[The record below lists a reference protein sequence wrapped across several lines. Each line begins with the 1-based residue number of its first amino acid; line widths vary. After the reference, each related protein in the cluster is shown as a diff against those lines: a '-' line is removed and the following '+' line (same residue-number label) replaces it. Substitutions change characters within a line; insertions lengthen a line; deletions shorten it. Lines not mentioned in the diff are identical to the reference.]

1 MDTAIE
7 IGLGDGLVLD
17 VEDVKINHQDLLTVP
32 LKDLL
37 KDLLVKE

>member
-17 VEDVKINHQDLLTVP
+17 VEVTEDGVEGECSDRRAYTNFVVWRP
-32 LKDLL
+32 Y
-37 KDLLVKE
+37 